1 MDAIFLLRRLLR
13 IFSLTEYAGAWSPLS
28 VRDFSAATG
37 FGCFVFQGN
46 LLSCLRERAY
56 DNKKGGPM
64 PPSVLAAHCL
74 RDEGKDIPGI

>member
-13 IFSLTEYAGAWSPLS
+13 IFSLTEYAGACSPLS
-28 VRDFSAATG
+28 VRDYSSGAGLGSF
-37 FGCFVFQGN
+37 FFKGN

-56 DNKKGGPM
+56 DNKKGGLM